1 MMLHASVRINAH
13 LLCDQGQGSPRSLC
27 GFLFK
32 SIIHQNYTHTCA
44 HKQICL
50 LNNDLQV
57 YLHIV
62 MRVSKATQ
70 GEYLMNNGGKSG

>member
-1 MMLHASVRINAH
+1 MPICCATKVKVRLDPFVDSCSN
-13 LLCDQGQGSPRSLC
+13 P
-27 GFLFK
+27 LF
-32 SIIHQNYTHTCA
+32 IRITHTCA

-50 LNNDLQV
+50 LNNDLHV

-62 MRVSKATQ
+62 MRVSKATP